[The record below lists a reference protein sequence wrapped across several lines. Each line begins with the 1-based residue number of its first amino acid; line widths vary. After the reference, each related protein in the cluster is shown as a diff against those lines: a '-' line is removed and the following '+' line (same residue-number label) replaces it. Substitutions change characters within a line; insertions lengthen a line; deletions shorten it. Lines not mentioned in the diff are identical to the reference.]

1 MGGKRSKAIILFA
14 RDPVAGRVKTR
25 LARDLSE
32 EFVLELYRRFLRDSL
47 ALLGKVPEADCFCGV
62 HPVPESGFF
71 EEAGTEYGV
80 EVFAQEGGDLGER
93 MRKAFQRKFN
103 AGYENAAIIGSDS
116 PSLPSAYIE
125 RALASDADV
134 AIGPG
139 TDGGYYLIGMRRR
152 VTEIFSQIDWGT
164 DSVLASTAGLL
175 KRLGASVEVLPP
187 WYDVDELADLKFLKT
202 HLSLL
207 NLCGQNAA
215 PATWDLIKDKQF

>member
-1 MGGKRSKAIILFA
+1 M
-14 RDPVAGRVKTR
+14 GRVKTR

-32 EFVLELYRRFLRDSL
+32 ELVLELYQRFLRDSL
-47 ALLGKVPEADCFCGV
+47 ALLGKVSVSGADCFCGV
-62 HPVPESGFF
+62 HPAPQSGFF
-71 EEAGTEYGV
+71 EEARTEYGV
-80 EVFAQEGGDLGER
+80 EIFVQEGGDLGEK
-93 MRKAFQRKFN
+93 MRNAFQSKFN

-116 PSLPSAYIE
+116 PSLPAAYIE

-134 AIGPG
+134 VIGPG

-164 DSVLASTAGLL
+164 DSVLQSTVDGL
-175 KRLGASVEVLPP
+175 KALGASVEALPL

-207 NLCGQNAA
+207 EQCGENAA
-215 PATWDLIKDKQF
+215 PSTWDFIKDKQL